1 MNQAETARVG
11 LIGIFIDLKVCKSEI
26 HEMFSISRIFKVIQT
41 RVYQRF
47 RLNPGKR
54 S

>member
-1 MNQAETARVG
+1 MNQAETARGG
-11 LIGIFIDLKVCKSEI
+11 LIGFIDLKVCQSEI
-26 HEMFSISRIFKVIQT
+26 HEMFSISTIFNVIQT